1 MGITVDMIMSASPCA
16 EYSRSRVEDLW
27 AGREALTARE
37 IAGLEIPADDRL
49 WALISCCLDDRQ
61 RRLFAC
67 DCAEIALGLVTH
79 PDPRSIES
87 IRVARLYAVGE
98 ATAEQLSAAWAAAW
112 AADRGAARASA
123 WASAWDARAAAR
135 DAARSAARAADWAS
149 AWAYAWD
156 ARAAAMAAQLQIA
169 LEYAEG
175 TR

>member
-1 MGITVDMIMSASPCA
+1 MGITVDMIMSARPCA

-27 AGREALTARE
+27 SGREALTARE
-37 IAGLEIPADDRL
+37 IAGLEIPIDDRL

-67 DCAEIALGLVTH
+67 DCSEIALGLVTH
-79 PDPRSIES
+79 PDPRSVEA

-98 ATAEQLSAAWAAAW
+98 ATAEKLDAARDAAWAAA
-112 AADRGAARASA
+112 GAAAGY
-123 WASAWDARAAAR
+123 AAR
-135 DAARSAARAADWAS
+135 DAAWEN
-149 AWAYAWD
+149 
-156 ARAAAMAAQLQIA
+156 QLKIA